1 MRNLHLIALLALF
14 ASMASFAVFAQE
26 PQACEEKASGY
37 TPLEE
42 RYESGMIF
50 RMEKCGKPVNYIMGT
65 MHLDDPGI
73 TPIYRAA
80 VQILPQVEAAG
91 FEFVEDERT
100 TIIAQQYLFY
110 PPTQPAGL
118 SALITPQEMAKLGA
132 EVQARTS
139 MPSQATDRLRPW
151 AAAVLLQF
159 PPPSS
164 DGIALDK
171 RLQQQA
177 QLLGKTL
184 FSLETPAEQYE
195 IFAAIPT
202 DQQIGMLKDT
212 LTHIKEID
220 AINKQ
225 LLETYIARDLLA
237 MQDMANASIILHGD
251 VALQDYLQE
260 KLIEERNHLMVRRM
274 QPRLH
279 QGPALVAIGALHLM
293 GEQGIIPLLE
303 AQGWRFYTEF

>member
-1 MRNLHLIALLALF
+1 MRNLHLLALLSLF
-14 ASMASFAVFAQE
+14 ASLFSFTAFAQE
-26 PQACEEKASGY
+26 PQSCEEKASTY

-50 RMEKCGKPVNYIMGT
+50 RMEKCGKPVNFIMGT

-73 TPIYRAA
+73 TPIYNAA
-80 VQILPQVEAAG
+80 VETLAQVNAAG
-91 FEFVEDERT
+91 FEFVEDEQT
-100 TIIAQQYLFY
+100 AITAQQYLFY
-110 PPTQPAGL
+110 PSTHPAGL
-118 SALITPQEMAKLGA
+118 STLITPQEMAKLSTQ
-132 EVQARTS
+132 VQARTK
-139 MPSQATDRLRPW
+139 MPPQATDRLRPW

-177 QLLGKTL
+177 LLLGKTL

-195 IFAAIPT
+195 IFAAIPP
-202 DQQIGMLKDT
+202 DQQVGMLKDT
-212 LTHIKEID
+212 LTHIREID
-220 AINKQ
+220 EINKQ
-225 LLETYIARDLLA
+225 LLEAYIARDLDA
-237 MQDMANASIILHGD
+237 MQDMANASLILNSDG
-251 VALQDYLQE
+251 ALQEYLQE
-260 KLIEERNHLMVRRM
+260 KLIDERNRIMVRRM

-279 QGPALVAIGALHLM
+279 QGPALVAIGALHLL

-303 AQGWRFYTEF
+303 AQGWRFYAEF